1 MQKRHDEGDSLS
13 RAAAILS
20 SMDFVISS
28 SSIAFSGESF
38 EVDAMFSV
46 EGVSSD
52 EASGG
57 GEPADRLAALSSFSL
72 CFLD

>member
-1 MQKRHDEGDSLS
+1 
-13 RAAAILS
+13 
-20 SMDFVISS
+20 MDFVISS